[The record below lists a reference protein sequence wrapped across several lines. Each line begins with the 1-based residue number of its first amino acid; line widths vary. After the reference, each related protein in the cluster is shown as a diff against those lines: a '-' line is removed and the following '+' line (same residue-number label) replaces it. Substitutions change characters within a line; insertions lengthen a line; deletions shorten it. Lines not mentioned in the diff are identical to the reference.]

1 MEKSVAVFVRGLFM
15 LLLGRGAILAVAFG
29 TFAVDCCTF
38 FLSSSF
44 VVGGALMTAVLSLIS
59 TPLFLLLGKTLLLS
73 LILAAPSLIC
83 VLELNASSFKSSCFD
98 R

>member
-1 MEKSVAVFVRGLFM
+1 VEKSVAVFVWGLFM

-29 TFAVDCCTF
+29 TVAVDCCTF

-44 VVGGALMTAVLSLIS
+44 VVGGGTLMAAVLSLTS
-59 TPLFLLLGKTLLLS
+59 TPLFLLGKTLLLS
-73 LILAAPSLIC
+73 LILSAPSLIG
-83 VLELNASSFKSSCFD
+83 VLELNALSFKSSCFD

>member
-1 MEKSVAVFVRGLFM
+1 M
-15 LLLGRGAILAVAFG
+15 LLGRGAILAVAFG

-44 VVGGALMTAVLSLIS
+44 VVGGALMTAVLSLTS
-59 TPLFLLLGKTLLLS
+59 TPLFLLGKTLLLS

-83 VLELNASSFKSSCFD
+83 ELNALSFKSSCFD

>member
-1 MEKSVAVFVRGLFM
+1 M

-44 VVGGALMTAVLSLIS
+44 VVDGGALMTAVLSLIS
-59 TPLFLLLGKTLLLS
+59 TPLFLLLGTALLLS

-83 VLELNASSFKSSCFD
+83 VLELNALSFKSSCFD